1 VITNNGEH
9 IQFDKL
15 LIATGSQVAVP
26 QIKGVDLKGVF
37 KLRSNQDQQK
47 IKEAVANSKKV
58 VIVGGSFIGS
68 EAAASLKS

>member
-37 KLRSNQDQQK
+37 KLRSNQDQ
-47 IKEAVANSKKV
+47 
-58 VIVGGSFIGS
+58 
-68 EAAASLKS
+68 